1 MSDNK
6 NVKIIVIFL
15 VALYA
20 AGCTQKGEPTP
31 RLSMFVGIDIS
42 GSFVNSGHYENSISY
57 LANYIYASV
66 NGLDEFE
73 VPNVLY
79 VSSIGGNEPGE
90 SKTFY
95 PKEIFENKS
104 VEDIETQ
111 LMEIYPKDAL
121 DNITDFNSFFEHIGR
136 TIENNNL
143 VLRPVSVI
151 LLSDGI
157 PDVKRDG
164 ETDFKSIDLSPLEKL
179 SRNVTIRLLYTDAIT
194 GRAWQTEVPRRR
206 VKIWTQDATVMATW
220 SDSTIYLKNK
230 RIEEQDRWMNWTKN
244 NVNYNVRARRVD

>member
-1 MSDNK
+1 MRDFKFFRVITFALMS
-6 NVKIIVIFL
+6 L
-15 VALYA
+15 WMT
-20 AGCTQKGEPTP
+20 GCTQQGEPTP
-31 RLSMFVGIDIS
+31 RLSMFVGIDVS

-57 LANYIYASV
+57 LANYIYASI
-66 NGLDEFE
+66 NKLEDFE
-73 VPNVLY
+73 EPNVLY

-104 VEDIETQ
+104 VEDIETR
-111 LMEIYPKDAL
+111 LMEIYPKEAL
-121 DNITDFNSFFEHIGR
+121 DDITDFNSFFEHIGR
-136 TIENNNL
+136 TIQNNNL

-157 PDVKRDG
+157 PDIKRDG

-179 SRNVTIRLLYTDAIT
+179 SRNVTVRLLYTDSIT

-206 VKIWTQDATVMATW
+206 VKIWTQDANVMTSW

-230 RIEEQDRWMNWTKN
+230 SIEEQDRWLNWTKN